1 MSPSGVCYCQLT
13 ACKVASLSLSLS
25 LCVDLTLSL
34 SISPSLCANG
44 VRVLGNF
51 VARNKRRG
59 AASHGIR
66 HPPYHPD
73 DPECQL
79 PSPALQGAACHSG
92 CGSCVSGI
100 EESSAKSLPLE
111 ESKAT
116 IQYCLL
122 LDSSGTIYNT
132 LPAHPKACRYTL
144 KKTTYTPAKPNMG
157 RLHQQ
162 VEGEWLWLQC

>member
-1 MSPSGVCYCQLT
+1 MFPSGMQPPTHCMQS
-13 ACKVASLSLSLS
+13 SLSLSLALS
-25 LCVDLTLSL
+25 LHAVSHAL

-51 VARNKRRG
+51 VARDKRRG
-59 AASHGIR
+59 AASYGIR

-79 PSPALQGAACHSG
+79 PSRALQGAACHSG

-100 EESSAKSLPLE
+100 EEPGATSLPLKE
-111 ESKAT
+111 PKAPC
-116 IQYCLL
+116 YSSL
-122 LDSSGTIYNT
+122 LDNSGTTRNT
-132 LPAHPKACRYTL
+132 LLTHSEATYKCCEGKK
-144 KKTTYTPAKPNMG
+144 KKTFAALPNMG

-162 VEGEWLWLQC
+162 V